1 MLMQEIMYKCIILR
15 YTVEKKSKLRPD
27 SSNKFART
35 KYGVLLRIVIFVSI
49 EEL

>member
-1 MLMQEIMYKCIILR
+1 MERYAWIEISLAYG
-15 YTVEKKSKLRPD
+15 KKSKLRPD